1 MENNM
6 IYHEKLYRVWG
17 EYLRYPQCC
26 VDDFI
31 DRTLFKGELA
41 PTYMKDS
48 PFYQSGYIPCKCC
61 HDKTK
66 YMTDEE
72 AFKWLGR
79 NPFDGI
85 VGPYYNFQGALNKV
99 NTESFQFIACKYG
112 FDVVEYGLWLERQ
125 LEQLEGL

>member
-1 MENNM
+1 MKSFTVSGENTYVTHDVVLM
-6 IYHEKLYRVWG
+6 TSLIEH
-17 EYLRYPQCC
+17 C
-26 VDDFI
+26 
-31 DRTLFKGELA
+31 FKGELA

-66 YMTDEE
+66 DMTDEE

-79 NPFDGI
+79 NPFD
-85 VGPYYNFQGALNKV
+85 VFTKREEWLLDTLDKV
-99 NTESFQFIACKYG
+99 NTERFQFISCKYD
-112 FDVVEYGLWLERQ
+112 FDVVEYGLWLEKQ

>member
-1 MENNM
+1 MT
-6 IYHEKLYRVWG
+6 YHEKLYRVWG
-17 EYLRYPQCC
+17 EYLRYPKCC

-41 PTYMKDS
+41 PTYMKES

-66 YMTDEE
+66 DMSKEE

-79 NPFDGI
+79 NPFEEYVSAKGHHQLTLD
-85 VGPYYNFQGALNKV
+85 KV
-99 NTESFQFIACKYG
+99 NTEKFQIIACMYD

-125 LEQLEGL
+125 LEGL